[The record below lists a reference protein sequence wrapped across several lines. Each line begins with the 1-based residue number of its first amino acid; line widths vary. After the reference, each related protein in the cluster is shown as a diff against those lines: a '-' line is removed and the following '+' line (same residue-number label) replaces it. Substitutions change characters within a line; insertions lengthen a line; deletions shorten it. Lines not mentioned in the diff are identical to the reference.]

1 MITKRKNLLASSGN
15 IIRLSLRRTLQLSI
29 LLSAVEV
36 LLQKLKIRYSWT
48 SLTFGEGKRV
58 RLFVTI
64 CSFALVGFI
73 QLATAQLM
81 AKKET
86 FTHADT
92 LRGSLNKNRDWW
104 DVLRYDI
111 TVKPD
116 FVKKT
121 IEGKCVIVFKS
132 TRQLNEKTNR
142 KKYYNAILDREDSL
156 FMQID
161 LQSSISNPLIIDSV
175 FLIDS
180 FYETHLHDNRIYN
193 RGIISKKLVPFQT
206 DNICLIKIPSSHT
219 ISDRDS
225 ITIYYHGKPKEAIRP
240 PWDGGW
246 IWRKDAKGNPWMSVA
261 CQGLGAS
268 AWYPCK
274 DYQGDEPD
282 LGASLTMIVPDTLVA
297 VANGR
302 LVKSEKSIVNKSDTS
317 FTTHHSPLTS
327 YTWEV
332 KNPINNYLII
342 PSIGKYVNFTDTLMG
357 EKGKLDLSYWV
368 LDYNLEK
375 AKEQF
380 KQAKQMLRAFEYW
393 FGPYPFYEDSYKLVE
408 SPHLGMEH
416 QSAIAYGNNYKNGYS
431 GSDLSQTGWGLT
443 WDYIIIHESGHE
455 WFANNITTNDIA
467 DMWVH
472 EGFTDYSE
480 TLFTEY
486 YYGIEAGNDYNF
498 GLRKNIQNNQPII
511 GPYGVNKEGSG
522 DMYYKGA
529 NLIHTIRHAINN
541 DSLFRQILRGLNKDF
556 YHKTVTT
563 QQVENYISKKSGINF
578 QKTFDQYLRNTQIP
592 KLNYVLDSATS
603 IVVLNWANCIDGF
616 DMPIT
621 IMPTNKHLKVTT
633 QSQTF
638 KLTSEELAWFNKSNI
653 ERQFYITTKQL
664 TFQP

>member
-1 MITKRKNLLASSGN
+1 MITKRKNLFASSSN
-15 IIRLSLRRTLQLSI
+15 TIHRLLCHSL
-29 LLSAVEV
+29 
-36 LLQKLKIRYSWT
+36 
-48 SLTFGEGKRV
+48 V
-58 RLFVTI
+58 RSVTI
-64 CSFALVGFI
+64 CSFALVGFT

-81 AKKET
+81 EKKEI

-92 LRGSLNKNRDWW
+92 LRGSLNPNRDWW

-116 FVKKT
+116 FEKKT
-121 IEGKCVIVFKS
+121 IEGKCIIKYKLVKP
-132 TRQLNEKTNR
+132 NR
-142 KKYYNAILDREDSL
+142 PVNKKGYYS
-156 FMQID
+156 MQID
-161 LQSSISNPLIIDSV
+161 LQEPLIIDSILAHFV
-175 FLIDS
+175 TKVYISKANDG
-180 FYETHLHDNRIYN
+180 NVYN
-193 RGIISKKLVPFQT
+193 RNYSDKVPFTQT
-206 DNICLIKIPSSHT
+206 KNVCIVDLKFAYESYFG
-219 ISDRDS
+219 DS

-282 LGASLTMIVPDTLVA
+282 NGASLTMIVPDTLVA

-302 LVKSEKSIVNKSDTS
+302 LVKGKEAIGKEAIGKEAESTTDTKLQ
-317 FTTHHSPLTS
+317 TPNTKLVS

-380 KQAKQMLRAFEYW
+380 KQAKLMLRAFEYW

-416 QSAIAYGNNYKNGYS
+416 QSATAYGNKFGNGYLGRDLS
-431 GSDLSQTGWGLT
+431 GSGWGLK
-443 WDYIIIHESGHE
+443 WDYIIVHESGHE
-455 WFANNITTNDIA
+455 WFANNITTKDIA

-486 YYGIEAGNDYNF
+486 YYGIEAGTDYNV
-498 GLRKNIQNNQPII
+498 GLRRNIQNDQTII

-529 NLIHTIRHAINN
+529 NLLHTIRHSINN

-556 YHKTVTT
+556 YHQTVTT
-563 QQVENYISKKSGINF
+563 KQVENYISKKAGINF

-592 KLNYVLDSATS
+592 QLNYFVDTSASTVS
-603 IVVLNWANCIDGF
+603 LNWSNCIDGF
-616 DMPIT
+616 DLPIT
-621 IMPTNKHLKVTT
+621 IMPTNKHLKVSTKA
-633 QSQTF
+633 QII
-638 KLTSEELAWFNKSNI
+638 KLSDAELAWFNKKNI